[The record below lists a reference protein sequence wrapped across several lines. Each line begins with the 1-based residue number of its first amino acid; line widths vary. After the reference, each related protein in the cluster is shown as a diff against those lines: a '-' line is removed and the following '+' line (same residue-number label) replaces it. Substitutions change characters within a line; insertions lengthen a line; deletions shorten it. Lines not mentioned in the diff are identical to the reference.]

1 MPRRVLLPALPTTH
15 TEILR
20 RKEMQTFYIYLH
32 EIEDDYSIVEIFHSS
47 PSLHWVVGLIQ
58 LSSFECRQSVH
69 ASFHGQARILCQ
81 TVYCVWNVCV
91 QLKQERTRFRTELF
105 RLCASDSCLL
115 KSTKI
120 NAWVD
125 QFRQWWVGTNARKW
139 PIESNSE

>member
-1 MPRRVLLPALPTTH
+1 MPRRVLLPELPTTH
-15 TEILR
+15 IEILR
-20 RKEMQTFYIYLH
+20 RKEMQTFHIYLQ

-69 ASFHGQARILCQ
+69 ASCHGQARILCQ

-91 QLKQERTRFRTELF
+91 QLKRQRTRFRTESF
-105 RLCASDSCLL
+105 CLCASYTCLL
-115 KSTKI
+115 QSTKI
-120 NAWVD
+120 HAWVD
-125 QFRQWWVGTNARKW
+125 QFQWWVGTNARKW

>member
-47 PSLHWVVGLIQ
+47 TSLHWVVGLIQ

-69 ASFHGQARILCQ
+69 ASFHSQARILCQ

-91 QLKQERTRFRTELF
+91 QLKRERTRFGTELF
-105 RLCASDSCLL
+105 PWCASDLCLPQ
-115 KSTKI
+115 SPKI